1 MARTIRN
8 KFDKYLTYTNLM
20 EAHRLT
26 SGGKSKKKDVI
37 LFNLKKEEYISW
49 LLEEL
54 KTGKYKHSAYKI
66 FYIYEPKERKI
77 QSAKYIDRI
86 VHRWYVESF
95 MKEYIIKQFISTSY
109 ACIKGRGMHSA
120 CVAVQKGMRHCKRI
134 YGEYYIIKMDVS
146 KYFQNINKNILY
158 NLLAKKIKDKKI
170 LWLTKEIIYST
181 EGELSIP
188 LGNYTSQIF
197 ANYYLHLYDRYV
209 KEKLKCKWYYRYMDD
224 AVILVKDK
232 ATAIEIL
239 EKSRTFLKE
248 MLGLEL
254 NKKTQIF
261 KNKQGINFCG
271 YKINENRM
279 KIRDK
284 GKRKL
289 KKKVKILKEKIKLGK
304 ISSKE
309 AYKYLTGHLGYIKYA
324 DTYNLEEKL
333 FEKI

>member
-8 KFDKYLTYTNLM
+8 KFDKYLTYSNLM

-37 LFNLKKEEYISW
+37 LFNLKKEEYINW

-54 KTGKYKHSAYKI
+54 KTGRYKHSAYKT

-134 YGEYYIIKMDVS
+134 YGEYYIIKMDVL

-197 ANYYLHLYDRYV
+197 ANYYLHQYDIYV

-224 AVILVKDK
+224 AVILAKDK
-232 ATAIEIL
+232 AIAIGIL

-248 MLGLEL
+248 KLGLEL

-261 KNKQGINFCG
+261 KNKQGVNFCG

-309 AYKYLTGHLGYIKYA
+309 AYKYLTGHLGYIKCA

>member
-8 KFDKYLTYTNLM
+8 KFDKYLTYSNLM

-37 LFNLKKEEYISW
+37 LFNLKKEEYINW

-54 KTGKYKHSAYKI
+54 KTGRYKHSAYKK

-134 YGEYYIIKMDVS
+134 YGEYYIIKMDVL

-197 ANYYLHLYDRYV
+197 ANYYLHQYDIYV

-224 AVILVKDK
+224 AVILAKDK
-232 ATAIEIL
+232 ATAIGIL

-248 MLGLEL
+248 KLGLEL

-261 KNKQGINFCG
+261 KNKQGVNFCG

-289 KKKVKILKEKIKLGK
+289 KKKVKILTATTTTWTTRTLTMVFVLGSNIKLRLY
-304 ISSKE
+304 ISRN
-309 AYKYLTGHLGYIKYA
+309 I
-324 DTYNLEEKL
+324 YNSN
-333 FEKI
+333 